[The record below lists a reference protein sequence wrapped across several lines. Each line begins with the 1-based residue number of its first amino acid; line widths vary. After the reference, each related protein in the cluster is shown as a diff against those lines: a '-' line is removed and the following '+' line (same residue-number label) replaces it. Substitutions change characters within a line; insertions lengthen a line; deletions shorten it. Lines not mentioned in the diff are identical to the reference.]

1 MNPGGPRCPV
11 PPQYALSQPHSRS
24 IDNDL
29 HSHNQLQI
37 PVPGAGLQPALP
49 FSHRLQTVV
58 ADALCVL
65 HKPASAGLLDSTD
78 LSIGRDR
85 TREARHIVME
95 PMKRD
100 PIIFLIS
107 APSGTGKGT
116 VVSALLEEVQ
126 NLSRI
131 ITTTSRPKREGEIE
145 GISYYFIPRTE
156 FETLIRE
163 GAFVEWNRI
172 YGDLY
177 GTKKDIVERFIRDA
191 GEKGR
196 DLILEIDVDGKRN
209 FAREY
214 GNRVNVVP
222 IFLLPPSREELE
234 RRIKSR
240 KADSPA
246 QMRKRLARAKM
257 ELARQNEYD
266 YRVVNDSKDAAVEEI
281 KAIITCERAKRR
293 RS

>member
-1 MNPGGPRCPV
+1 
-11 PPQYALSQPHSRS
+11 
-24 IDNDL
+24 
-29 HSHNQLQI
+29 
-37 PVPGAGLQPALP
+37 
-49 FSHRLQTVV
+49 
-58 ADALCVL
+58 
-65 HKPASAGLLDSTD
+65 
-78 LSIGRDR
+78 
-85 TREARHIVME
+85 
-95 PMKRD
+95 MKRN
-100 PIIFLIS
+100 PIMFLIS

-131 ITTTSRPKREGEIE
+131 ITTTSRPKREGEVE

-156 FETLIRE
+156 FEMLIRE

-214 GNRVNVVP
+214 GDRLKVVS

-266 YRVVNDSKDAAVEEI
+266 YRVVNDSKDAAVEEV
-281 KAIITCERAKRR
+281 KAIIACERAKRR

>member
-1 MNPGGPRCPV
+1 
-11 PPQYALSQPHSRS
+11 
-24 IDNDL
+24 
-29 HSHNQLQI
+29 
-37 PVPGAGLQPALP
+37 
-49 FSHRLQTVV
+49 
-58 ADALCVL
+58 
-65 HKPASAGLLDSTD
+65 
-78 LSIGRDR
+78 
-85 TREARHIVME
+85 ME

>member
-1 MNPGGPRCPV
+1 
-11 PPQYALSQPHSRS
+11 
-24 IDNDL
+24 
-29 HSHNQLQI
+29 
-37 PVPGAGLQPALP
+37 
-49 FSHRLQTVV
+49 
-58 ADALCVL
+58 
-65 HKPASAGLLDSTD
+65 
-78 LSIGRDR
+78 
-85 TREARHIVME
+85 ME
-95 PMKRD
+95 PMKRN
-100 PIIFLIS
+100 PMMFVIS

-131 ITTTSRPKREGEIE
+131 ITTTSRPKREGEVE

-156 FETLIRE
+156 FEMLIRE

-214 GNRVNVVP
+214 GDRLKVVS

-240 KADSPA
+240 RADSPA
-246 QMRKRLARAKM
+246 RMRKRLARAKM

-266 YRVVNDSKDAAVEEI
+266 YRVVNDSKDAAVEEV
-281 KAIITCERAKRR
+281 KAIIACERAKRR

>member
-1 MNPGGPRCPV
+1 M
-11 PPQYALSQPHSRS
+11 
-24 IDNDL
+24 
-29 HSHNQLQI
+29 
-37 PVPGAGLQPALP
+37 
-49 FSHRLQTVV
+49 
-58 ADALCVL
+58 
-65 HKPASAGLLDSTD
+65 
-78 LSIGRDR
+78 
-85 TREARHIVME
+85 VME

-116 VVSALLEEVQ
+116 IVSALLKQVQ

-131 ITTTSRPKREGEIE
+131 VTTTCRPKREGEVE

-156 FETLIRE
+156 FEMLIRE

-177 GTKKDIVERFIRDA
+177 GTKKDIVERFIREA
-191 GEKGR
+191 GEKGS

-214 GNRVNVVP
+214 GERLKVVS

-240 KADSPA
+240 KADSSA
-246 QMRKRLARAKM
+246 QMRRRLTRAKM

-266 YRVVNDSKDAAVEEI
+266 YRVVNDSKDAAVEEVKTII
-281 KAIITCERAKRR
+281 KEERARR
-293 RS
+293 

>member
-1 MNPGGPRCPV
+1 M
-11 PPQYALSQPHSRS
+11 
-24 IDNDL
+24 
-29 HSHNQLQI
+29 
-37 PVPGAGLQPALP
+37 
-49 FSHRLQTVV
+49 
-58 ADALCVL
+58 
-65 HKPASAGLLDSTD
+65 
-78 LSIGRDR
+78 
-85 TREARHIVME
+85 
-95 PMKRD
+95 
-100 PIIFLIS
+100 FLIS

-131 ITTTSRPKREGEIE
+131 ITTTSRPKREGEVE

-156 FETLIRE
+156 FEMLIRE

-214 GNRVNVVP
+214 GDRLKVVS

-266 YRVVNDSKDAAVEEI
+266 YRVVNDSKDAAVEEV
-281 KAIITCERAKRR
+281 KAIIACERAKRR

>member
-1 MNPGGPRCPV
+1 
-11 PPQYALSQPHSRS
+11 
-24 IDNDL
+24 
-29 HSHNQLQI
+29 
-37 PVPGAGLQPALP
+37 
-49 FSHRLQTVV
+49 
-58 ADALCVL
+58 
-65 HKPASAGLLDSTD
+65 
-78 LSIGRDR
+78 
-85 TREARHIVME
+85 
-95 PMKRD
+95 MKRN
-100 PIIFLIS
+100 PIIFLMS

-116 VVSALLEEVQ
+116 IVSALLKQVQ

-131 ITTTSRPKREGEIE
+131 VTTTCRPKREGEVE

-156 FETLIRE
+156 FEMLIRE

-177 GTKKDIVERFIRDA
+177 GTKKDIVERFIREA

-214 GNRVNVVP
+214 GDRLKVVS

-240 KADSPA
+240 RADSPA
-246 QMRKRLARAKM
+246 RMRKRLARAKM

-266 YRVVNDSKDAAVEEI
+266 YRVVNDSKDAAVEEVKTII
-281 KAIITCERAKRR
+281 KEERARR
-293 RS
+293 

>member
-1 MNPGGPRCPV
+1 MDP
-11 PPQYALSQPHSRS
+11 
-24 IDNDL
+24 I
-29 HSHNQLQI
+29 
-37 PVPGAGLQPALP
+37 
-49 FSHRLQTVV
+49 
-58 ADALCVL
+58 
-65 HKPASAGLLDSTD
+65 
-78 LSIGRDR
+78 
-85 TREARHIVME
+85 
-95 PMKRD
+95 KRD

-131 ITTTSRPKREGEIE
+131 ITTTCRPKREGEIE

-156 FETLIRE
+156 FETHIRE
-163 GAFVEWNRI
+163 GAFVEWNQI

-177 GTKKDIVERFIRDA
+177 GTKKDIVQRFIKDA

-209 FAREY
+209 FVREY
-214 GNRVNVVP
+214 GDRLKVVS

-234 RRIKSR
+234 RRIQSR
-240 KADSPA
+240 QADSPA

-257 ELARQNEYD
+257 ELARQIEYD

-281 KAIITCERAKRR
+281 KTIIEKERA

>member
-1 MNPGGPRCPV
+1 
-11 PPQYALSQPHSRS
+11 
-24 IDNDL
+24 
-29 HSHNQLQI
+29 
-37 PVPGAGLQPALP
+37 
-49 FSHRLQTVV
+49 
-58 ADALCVL
+58 
-65 HKPASAGLLDSTD
+65 
-78 LSIGRDR
+78 
-85 TREARHIVME
+85 
-95 PMKRD
+95 MKRN
-100 PIIFLIS
+100 PIMFLIS

-131 ITTTSRPKREGEIE
+131 ITTTCRPKREGEVE

-156 FETLIRE
+156 FEMLIRE

-214 GNRVNVVP
+214 GNRVNVVS

-246 QMRKRLARAKM
+246 RMRKRLARAKM

-266 YRVVNDSKDAAVEEI
+266 YRVVNDSKDAAVEEV
-281 KAIITCERAKRR
+281 KAIIACERAKRR

>member
-1 MNPGGPRCPV
+1 
-11 PPQYALSQPHSRS
+11 
-24 IDNDL
+24 
-29 HSHNQLQI
+29 
-37 PVPGAGLQPALP
+37 
-49 FSHRLQTVV
+49 
-58 ADALCVL
+58 
-65 HKPASAGLLDSTD
+65 
-78 LSIGRDR
+78 
-85 TREARHIVME
+85 ME
-95 PMKRD
+95 PMKRN
-100 PIIFLIS
+100 PIMFLIS

-131 ITTTSRPKREGEIE
+131 ITTTSRPKREGEVE

-156 FETLIRE
+156 FEMLIRE

-214 GNRVNVVP
+214 GDRLKVVS

-266 YRVVNDSKDAAVEEI
+266 YRVVNDSKDAAVEEV
-281 KAIITCERAKRR
+281 KAIIACERAKRR

>member
-1 MNPGGPRCPV
+1 
-11 PPQYALSQPHSRS
+11 
-24 IDNDL
+24 
-29 HSHNQLQI
+29 
-37 PVPGAGLQPALP
+37 
-49 FSHRLQTVV
+49 
-58 ADALCVL
+58 
-65 HKPASAGLLDSTD
+65 
-78 LSIGRDR
+78 
-85 TREARHIVME
+85 ME

-100 PIIFLIS
+100 PIILLIS

-131 ITTTSRPKREGEIE
+131 ITTTSRPKREGEVE

-156 FETLIRE
+156 FERLIRE
-163 GAFVEWNRI
+163 RALVEWNQI

-177 GTKKDIVERFIRDA
+177 GTKKDIVERFIKDA
-191 GEKGR
+191 AEKGH

-209 FAREY
+209 FVREY
-214 GNRVNVVP
+214 GDSLPAFAHKPRSRPREPCAPLKGVRPTGQGLKVVS

-240 KADSPA
+240 RADSPA
-246 QMRKRLARAKM
+246 QMRRRLARAKM

-266 YRVVNDSKDAAVEEI
+266 YRVVNDSKDAAVEEV
-281 KAIITCERAKRR
+281 KAIITRERAGQ
-293 RS
+293 S